1 MYRYDDVV
9 TQLGNA
15 GVDAQ
20 FFPGPAGWLPPDAPQ
35 RVVVIS
41 LTAGPGQ
48 STDGRI
54 DVTGLSLRVL
64 SPQNDYEAGESLAWA
79 CDRALRRDDTGP
91 WGNRVVQR
99 VTRSGGG
106 PTLTDYDADSRRWSF
121 VLSYLV
127 EAAAEVPAT

>member
-9 TQLGNA
+9 TQLTGA
-15 GVDAQ
+15 GIDAL
-20 FFPGPAGWLPPDAPQ
+20 FYPGPPGWLPADSPQ
-35 RVVVIS
+35 AVVVVS

-48 STDGRI
+48 TTDGTADI
-54 DVTGLSLRVL
+54 TGLSLRVL
-64 SPQNDYEAGESLAWA
+64 SPQNDYPAGESLAWA
-79 CDRALRRDDTGP
+79 CDRAVRRDGTGP

-99 VTRSGGG
+99 VTRTGGG

-121 VLSYLV
+121 LLSYLV